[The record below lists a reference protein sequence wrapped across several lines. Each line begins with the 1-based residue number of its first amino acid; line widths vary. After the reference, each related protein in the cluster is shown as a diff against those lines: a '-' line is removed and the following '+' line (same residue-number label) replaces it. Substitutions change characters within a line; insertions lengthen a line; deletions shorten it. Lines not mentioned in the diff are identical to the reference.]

1 MKTKLVQGVEMH
13 RGSGNVFADLG
24 LADAEKLKIKTGLVI
39 EIRKAMRSL
48 GLTQQDAAKRMGIS
62 QPKVSDMMRGD
73 FTNLSERKLMDCLTR
88 LGYDI
93 EIKVRPANTEIGHL
107 MSAAA

>member
-1 MKTKLVQGVEMH
+1 MKTKLVQGIEMH

-24 LADAEKLKIKTGLVI
+24 LADSEKLKIKTGLVI

-93 EIKVRPANTEIGHL
+93 EIKVRPANTEIRHL
-107 MSAAA
+107 MLAAA